1 MQAMRRFH
9 ASELAMRLA
18 LTHYDI
24 LTVTSDAPQ
33 EVIRAAYKALCRQY
47 HPDLNAGSAD
57 TTRTMAI
64 INVSYDIL
72 SSPSKRRA
80 YDDWLAEQESL
91 HGRIATILPSW
102 RKLTYQ
108 FASTMPRD
116 WYVLVSRHARIATS
130 HIWQHAAVYTI
141 AMLTMAITAVA
152 ILHPEGE
159 PFPMEAERSQVAPSA
174 AATELRHVPT
184 SYPQLVLAKAT
195 TISVPDAS
203 ASGYVR
209 PRHAPNGQAWPTSA
223 AYLADTP
230 ILHDDG
236 NATVKVENADNA
248 SDVYARLIAVS
259 GLNEYLVREFYIPAY
274 GQFALGNLPPG
285 RYDLRYFILDNG
297 RESREEF
304 VINDGAGSDSTWKTQ
319 VTVSL
324 DNARSTGMES
334 AGFSSLQF

>member
-1 MQAMRRFH
+1 MHRSH
-9 ASELAMRLA
+9 ASEHAMRLA

-24 LTVTSDAPQ
+24 LNVTRDAPQ

-47 HPDLNAGSAD
+47 HPDLNAGSVD

-72 SSPSKRRA
+72 SSPSKRTA

-91 HGRIATILPSW
+91 HGRIATILPNW
-102 RKLTYQ
+102 RNVTFR
-108 FASTMPRD
+108 FASALPGG
-116 WYVLVSRHARIATS
+116 WQALVSRHARTTTS
-130 HIWQHAAVYTI
+130 HIWEHAAVYAI

-152 ILHPEGE
+152 IMHPEGE
-159 PFPMEAERSQVAPSA
+159 PFPLEIERPKVPSSIAAP
-174 AATELRHVPT
+174 ELHHAPT

-195 TISVPDAS
+195 TISVSNSSP
-203 ASGYVR
+203 SGYVR
-209 PRHAPNGQAWPTSA
+209 PRHAPNGQAWPASA
-223 AYLADTP
+223 AYLQDTP

-236 NATVKVENADNA
+236 NATVRVENAENA
-248 SDVYARLIAVS
+248 SDVYARLIAVY

-285 RYDLRYFILDNG
+285 RYDLRYFSLDNG

-304 VINDGAGSDSTWKTQ
+304 IVNDAAGADSSWETQ

-324 DNARSTGMES
+324 DNARSKAMES
-334 AGFSSLQF
+334 TGFSATQF